1 MEDASK
7 AGTLA
12 SLSGWQASFI
22 NRVMPVLRAGD
33 EDSWRAGSANSR
45 IFSAILTVGGMTIL
59 VKLVSTAKE
68 VVVAHQFGVGDGLD
82 AFLIAFLLPS
92 VAINIIAGSFNA
104 ALIPTYIQIRD
115 QQGKEAA
122 QRLFS
127 SVMICSGLLLI
138 IISLLMALAAPRA
151 LESLGSG
158 FGPEKL
164 ALTRKLFYMLLPI
177 LPLSGMFVTWSA
189 VLNAGGRFALAA
201 ISPMMTPLIAI
212 VVVRE
217 FSASSGI
224 YSLAV
229 AMVAGVILEG
239 TILAA
244 ALRRQ
249 GISIIPK
256 WRGFDPA
263 TKQVMGQYAP
273 MIVGGCL
280 MSSSGLVDQAMAA
293 MLSPGSV
300 SILSYGNK
308 VSSVVI
314 GVCSIA
320 LSTAVLPQFSS
331 MVAAHHWTAVRT
343 TLKTYTRLT
352 LIATLPLTL
361 VLVLMSRLLV
371 GVLFQHGAFSESNTM
386 AVASVQSMYILQLPF
401 YVTGMLFVRLISALK
416 GNQVLMWGASI
427 SFLVNIVMDYLLMN
441 SIGVAGIALSTSI
454 VYLVSLTY
462 LSLTSMRLLRRS
474 ELKEEAS
481 LNSQIPLCN

>member
-22 NRVMPVLRAGD
+22 NKVMAALQAGD
-33 EDSWRAGSANSR
+33 KESWRAGSANSR

-104 ALIPTYIQIRD
+104 ALIPTYIQVRD
-115 QQGKEAA
+115 KQGRQAA

-138 IISLLMALAAPRA
+138 VVSLLMALAAPRV

-158 FGPEKL
+158 FGPEKI
-164 ALTRKLFYMLLPI
+164 ALTRKLFYILLPI

-189 VLNAGGRFALAA
+189 VLNASGRFALAA

-212 VVVRE
+212 IVVRE
-217 FSASSGI
+217 FSASSGTF
-224 YSLAV
+224 SLSI

-239 TILAA
+239 SILAA
-244 ALRRQ
+244 ALMRQ
-249 GISIIPK
+249 GISIVPR

-263 TKQVMGQYAP
+263 TKQVIGQYAP

-280 MSSSGLVDQAMAA
+280 MSSTGLVDQAMAA

-320 LSTAVLPQFSS
+320 ISTAVLPQFSS
-331 MVAAHHWTAVRT
+331 MVAAEDWASVRN

-352 LIATLPLTL
+352 LIATVPLTL

-371 GVLFQHGAFSESNTM
+371 SVLFQHGAFSESNTI

-416 GNQVLMWGASI
+416 GNHVLMWGASI
-427 SFLVNIVMDYLLMN
+427 SFILNIVMDYLLMN
-441 SIGVAGIALSTSI
+441 WIGVAGLALSTSV
-454 VYLVSLTY
+454 VYLASLAY
-462 LSLTSMRLLRRS
+462 LSLTAMRLLRRS
-474 ELKEEAS
+474 ERKEEIS
-481 LNSQIPLCN
+481 PNRHMRICN